1 MHMTVGE
8 LMNVLYED
16 TPVEICY
23 DFKPI
28 FTGTA
33 SEAEVSKHTLRK
45 VDEVYINHDGTAIIV
60 SVKKYQSQLE
70 TS

>member
-1 MHMTVGE
+1 MTVGE

-33 SEAEVSKHTLRK
+33 SEAEVSKYTIRR
-45 VDEVYINHDGTAIIV
+45 VDEVYINHDGTAIVV

-70 TS
+70 NS

>member
-1 MHMTVGE
+1 MTVGK
-8 LMNVLYED
+8 LMSVLYEE

-33 SEAEVSKHTLRK
+33 SEAGVSKHAIRK
-45 VDEVYINHDGTAIIV
+45 VGEVYINHDGTALVV
-60 SVKKYQSQLE
+60 SVEKYQSQLKN
-70 TS
+70 S

>member
-1 MHMTVGE
+1 MTVGE
-8 LMNVLYED
+8 LTAVLYKE

-33 SEAEVSKHTLRK
+33 SEAKTSKYTFRK
-45 VDEVYINHDGTAIIV
+45 VKEVYINHDGTAIVV
-60 SVKKYQSQLE
+60 SVDTIKAS
-70 TS
+70 

>member
-1 MHMTVGE
+1 MTVGK
-8 LMNVLYED
+8 LMSVLYEE

-33 SEAEVSKHTLRK
+33 SEAKVSKYTLRN
-45 VDEVYINHDGTAIIV
+45 VDEVYINHNGTAIVV
-60 SVKKYQSQLE
+60 SVEKCQNQPKS
-70 TS
+70 S

>member
-1 MHMTVGE
+1 MTVGE
-8 LMNVLYED
+8 LTAVLYKD

-33 SEAEVSKHTLRK
+33 AEAKISKCTLRK
-45 VDEVYINHDGTAIIV
+45 VKEVYINHDGTAIVV
-60 SVKKYQSQLE
+60 SVDTVKASYQ